1 MDAVAGSSSGVVLSE
16 TQLGNM
22 ALRAKQQRF
31 KAEQDRQLLQ
41 NRINRLIIE
50 QDKAEKRIAET
61 QRRTEEIHTLKAR
74 NMANA
79 EARRDASAWLSAEQE
94 LQKELLKENKAQRA
108 AAIQSSRHAI
118 MALRQ
123 DEVKVL
129 KQMREENEAAAAQ
142 HREMERQRNNERKN
156 VVRESLHGAA
166 ERKKREAEAM
176 RARLKVNR
184 EAARQALDTDA
195 MSHLKAYSSL
205 ELEEKR
211 LLESLSKWTSLQDEA
226 QLHLEG
232 SLGMSRVNSRPNSR
246 QPHNPVSEAA
256 SPRTPRA
263 EHE

>member
-1 MDAVAGSSSGVVLSE
+1 MCSFESLATSPGPAALAARTFALCHARAFSSL
-16 TQLGNM
+16 
-22 ALRAKQQRF
+22 A
-31 KAEQDRQLLQ
+31 Q

>member
-1 MDAVAGSSSGVVLSE
+1 MCSFESLATSPGPAALAARTFALCHARAFSSL
-16 TQLGNM
+16 
-22 ALRAKQQRF
+22 A
-31 KAEQDRQLLQ
+31 Q

-142 HREMERQRNNERKN
+142 HRDMERQRNNER
-156 VVRESLHGAA
+156 
-166 ERKKREAEAM
+166 
-176 RARLKVNR
+176 
-184 EAARQALDTDA
+184 
-195 MSHLKAYSSL
+195 
-205 ELEEKR
+205 
-211 LLESLSKWTSLQDEA
+211 
-226 QLHLEG
+226 
-232 SLGMSRVNSRPNSR
+232 
-246 QPHNPVSEAA
+246 
-256 SPRTPRA
+256 
-263 EHE
+263 